1 MPTDPK
7 VTPDATDTAASKA
20 TVTQLPT
27 AATAAGTTPVTL
39 PISTVPVTTLPTTPV
54 NTVPGAGSAT
64 ALSPSN
70 PKITTTAPTSS
81 VSVTVP
87 NTSGQVTFSLVVT
100 DNLGV
105 VSPPSTVTVTIQSP
119 PTAVLK
125 AGSATT
131 AAGGVIQLSGAGS
144 TSSGSIASYTFSLV
158 NPT

>member
-1 MPTDPK
+1 MPTD
-7 VTPDATDTAASKA
+7 
-20 TVTQLPT
+20 PT
-27 AATAAGTTPVTL
+27 AATAADATKVTVTPLASGATAASTTPITKL
-39 PISTVPVTTLPTTPV
+39 PISTVPVTTLPTIPV
-54 NTVPGAGSAT
+54 TTVPGAGSAV
-64 ALSPSN
+64 ALSPGN

-105 VSPPSTVTVTIQSP
+105 VSSPATVTVTIQSP
-119 PTAVLK
+119 PTAVLRTE
-125 AGSATT
+125 SPTV
-131 AAGGVIQLSGAGS
+131 AAGGPIQLSGTGS